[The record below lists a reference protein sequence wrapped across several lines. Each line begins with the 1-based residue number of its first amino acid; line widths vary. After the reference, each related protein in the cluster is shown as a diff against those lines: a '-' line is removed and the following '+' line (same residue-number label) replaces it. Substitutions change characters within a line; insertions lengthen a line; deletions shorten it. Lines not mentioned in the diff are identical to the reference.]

1 VNAFRRALWLL
12 AAGALASPAA
22 AADLTVA
29 GSVVTGP
36 DRTPVAGVQVDL
48 EVRGRLVPDAARTD
62 AAGRFEARVPLPPG
76 SVPASMAVAA
86 RYLKDGF
93 DPLQAVEPCAPGG
106 GPGARCT
113 LRPAELLATAG
124 LAALTEE
131 EIRILASLRSAEGST
146 LYLLE
151 YQVLPPG
158 PSAPR
163 IDPNSLA
170 VSLRMAIATAMDDLY
185 ADPALADYDPLDAAG
200 LVAVPPP
207 VTAASPEKAKAVGE
221 RLNALGVVS
230 GTGLLRGGGGEP
242 PAVTMTSN
250 LVLMPA
256 GEERSRSLLVRDP
269 EIPAGLL
276 SSGELSARLSP
287 VWNQSAFLAV
297 CRREFARA
305 RAQQDR
311 RGLER
316 LRAYLIA
323 ERSRAGPGQ
332 GMQRADLDRLLRR
345 VEQEL
350 GL

>member
-1 VNAFRRALWLL
+1 MRAPYCAAWLL
-12 AAGALASPAA
+12 AAGMLASASA
-22 AADLTVA
+22 AADLTVS

-36 DRTPVAGVQVDL
+36 DRTGVAGVQVDL

-62 AAGRFEARVPLPPG
+62 AAGRFEARVALPPG
-76 SVPASMAVAA
+76 AIPASVAVTA
-86 RYLKDGF
+86 RYAKDGF
-93 DPLQAVEPCAPGG
+93 DPLQAVEPCAPGAAAA
-106 GPGARCT
+106 ARCA
-113 LRPAELLATAG
+113 LRPAELVATAG

-131 EIRILASLRSAEGST
+131 ELRTLAPLRSAEGST

-170 VSLRMAIATAMDDLY
+170 VSLRMAIATAMDELY
-185 ADPALADYDPLDAAG
+185 SDPALADYDPLDAAG

-207 VTAASPEKAKAVGE
+207 VTATSPEKAKAVGE

-230 GTGLLRGGGGEP
+230 GTGLVRADDGEP
-242 PAVTMTSN
+242 ASVTMTSN
-250 LVLMPA
+250 LVLMPS

-269 EIPAGLL
+269 ELPAALL
-276 SSGELSARLSP
+276 SSGELSLRLSP
-287 VWNQSAFLAV
+287 LWNQSAFLAV

-305 RAQQDR
+305 RAQGDR
-311 RGLER
+311 EGLER
-316 LRAYLIA
+316 LRAYLVA
-323 ERSRAGPGQ
+323 ERSRAGPDQ

-350 GL
+350 GP